1 MRLSH
6 GMLLSWIC
14 SWILLALCSSAVAD
28 TCDSFSGYLCGKG
41 TPNVARLNGGSAS
54 GQSVGFVLKGTN
66 NFSVNT
72 ANGNAAA
79 DVILIAASPSSLKGT
94 LNGVSFTSLQNF
106 PEDGAL
112 KAISSSLVNLGFCS
126 GNCSSLSFGY
136 IDLHSSLDAKG
147 SLNVTANGVPAGTA
161 IYAMLVVDGKIK
173 FITPNSEALIIGN
186 TAAIPEPGTMT
197 LLGTGLL
204 GLAGFVRH
212 KIRS

>member
-6 GMLLSWIC
+6 GVLLS
-14 SWILLALCSSAVAD
+14 SILLTLCSSAFAD
-28 TCDSFSGYLCGKG
+28 TCDNFSGYLCGKG
-41 TPNVARLNGGSAS
+41 TPNVARLNGGSSS
-54 GQSVGFVLKGTN
+54 GQSVGFVLQGTN
-66 NFSVNT
+66 KFSVNT

-79 DVILIAASPSSLKGT
+79 DVILIAASPSSLNGT
-94 LNGVSFTSLQNF
+94 LNGISFTSLQNF
-106 PEDGAL
+106 PEGGAL
-112 KAISSSLVNLGFCS
+112 NAISSSLVNLGFCS

-147 SLNVTANGVPAGTA
+147 SLSVTAKGVPAGTA

-173 FITPNSEALIIGN
+173 FITPNSEAMIVGN
-186 TAAIPEPGTMT
+186 TAAIPEPSTMT